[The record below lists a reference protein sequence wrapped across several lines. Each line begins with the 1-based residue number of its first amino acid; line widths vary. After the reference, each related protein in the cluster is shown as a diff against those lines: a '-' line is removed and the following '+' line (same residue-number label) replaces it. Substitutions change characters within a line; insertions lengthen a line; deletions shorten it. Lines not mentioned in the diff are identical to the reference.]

1 VKRVAG
7 RLEAADVAFR
17 HISDPDALV
26 LRDREGDGLLLVAGQ
41 FSNQKEVMSLAKLSI
56 EP

>member
-1 VKRVAG
+1 MKRVAG
-7 RLEAADVAFR
+7 RLETADVTFR

-26 LRDREGDGLLLVAGQ
+26 LRDREGNGLLLVAGQ